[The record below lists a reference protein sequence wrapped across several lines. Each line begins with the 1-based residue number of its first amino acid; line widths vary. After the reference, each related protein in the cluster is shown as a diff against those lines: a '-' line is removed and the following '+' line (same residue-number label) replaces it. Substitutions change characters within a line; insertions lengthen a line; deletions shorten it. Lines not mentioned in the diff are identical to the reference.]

1 VKETGAFAGKV
12 APRVGEQQSCDN
24 NSLDISRDP
33 KSGTQSRESCLSTS
47 NLLGLPIDRV
57 HHHADAIL
65 RASGSGLRNYSMEST
80 KLAILS
86 ASLKFAEEM
95 VRRGALI
102 AQQETERATVEK
114 IVAWL
119 RDGADD
125 GFLDAAGAIEAGEW
139 RA

>member
-1 VKETGAFAGKV
+1 MEPQKTANPENITGKPPVNSA
-12 APRVGEQQSCDN
+12 
-24 NSLDISRDP
+24 NSLQD
-33 KSGTQSRESCLSTS
+33 GG
-47 NLLGLPIDRV
+47 NLPDRV
-57 HHHADAIL
+57 QHHADAIL

-119 RDGADD
+119 RDGADA
-125 GFLDAAGAIEAGEW
+125 GFLDAASAIEAGEW